1 MSIDLA
7 EHRAKGMDGI
17 FTLEV
22 GWARRAPSAAGK
34 GSSIQMQV
42 PDTQHTLPEIG
53 SAALQ
58 IRVSKADLESIPFD
72 RRYHA
77 RAAP

>member
-17 FTLEV
+17 FTLKV
-22 GWARRAPSAAGK
+22 GWARMASSAEGK
-34 GSSIQMQV
+34 GSSIQIPV

-53 SAALQ
+53 LAALQ
-58 IRVSKADLESIPFD
+58 IRVLRADLESIPFD
-72 RRYHA
+72 RL
-77 RAAP
+77 